1 MLEASVLV
9 MEAFENQEVKFIY
22 DITGHSGDGYNIPF
36 VEVGKAPKN
45 NKERLEVIKV
55 PKLIVVIEFT
65 INFFTASC
73 ILESFFYQ

>member
-9 MEAFENQEVKFIY
+9 MEAFHNQESKFKY

-36 VEVGKAPKN
+36 VESGNPPKN

-55 PKLIVVIEFT
+55 KQKFT
-65 INFFTASC
+65 
-73 ILESFFYQ
+73 YP